1 MDNFFPGICC
11 GIIVFQTA
19 FIAPILTKVLT
30 GDVFSAVVRTIW
42 PRFFLALAVTG
53 CCSLLIDIV
62 SNGTSIV
69 RISVIVLTIILPAIC
84 YGIIPATNAATDRG
98 RKAQFKVLHTSSILL
113 TVFTLLL
120 NAACIWL

>member
-19 FIAPILTKVLT
+19 FIAPILTKALT

-84 YGIIPATNAATDRG
+84 YGIIPATNAATDGG
-98 RKAQFKVLHTSSILL
+98 RKAQFKVLHTTSILL
-113 TVFTLLL
+113 TVLTLLL

>member
-19 FIAPILTKVLT
+19 FIAPILTKALT

-42 PRFFLALAVTG
+42 PRFFVALAVTG

-84 YGIIPATNAATDRG
+84 YGIIPATNAATDGG
-98 RKAQFKVLHTSSILL
+98 RKAQFKVLHTTSILL
-113 TVFTLLL
+113 TILTLLL

>member
-1 MDNFFPGICC
+1 MDNFFLGIYC

-19 FIAPILTKVLT
+19 IIAPILTTALA

-42 PRFFLALAVTG
+42 PRFFLTLVIIG
-53 CCSLLIDIV
+53 CCSLLTDIV
-62 SNGTSIV
+62 SNSTSNV

-84 YGIIPATNAATDRG
+84 YGLIPATNAATDRG
-98 RKAQFKVLHTSSILL
+98 RKTQFIVLHTTSILL
-113 TVFTLLL
+113 TVLTLLL

>member
-19 FIAPILTKVLT
+19 FIAPILTKALT
-30 GDVFSAVVRTIW
+30 GDVFSVVVRTIW

>member
-19 FIAPILTKVLT
+19 FIAPILTKALT

-53 CCSLLIDIV
+53 CCSLLTDIV
-62 SNGTSIV
+62 SNGSSNV

-84 YGIIPATNAATDRG
+84 YGLIPATNAATDGG